1 MSPLQKNEKHMQAT
15 LETLTIHDVGAQRVR
30 IRTDAEAIHACQ
42 NGSTE
47 AFGFLVKR
55 YMQRGYYSALGIVAI
70 HEAALDL
77 SQDAFVRA
85 FSAIKKFDTN
95 KSFFT
100 WYYQILRNLCFNY
113 LRDTKKHA
121 RSFSELPDY
130 QIDAILDT
138 QADTDAAVMQDE
150 TKRNIWKAMNQLR
163 PIEREVLVLKE
174 FEELSYKEI
183 AEVLCIPI
191 GTVMSRLYNA
201 RHALK
206 EKLERIYL

>member
-1 MSPLQKNEKHMQAT
+1 M
-15 LETLTIHDVGAQRVR
+15 
-30 IRTDAEAIHACQ
+30 
-42 NGSTE
+42 
-47 AFGFLVKR
+47 
-55 YMQRGYYSALGIVAI
+55 
-70 HEAALDL
+70 
-77 SQDAFVRA
+77 
-85 FSAIKKFDTN
+85 
-95 KSFFT
+95 
-100 WYYQILRNLCFNY
+100 RNLCFNY

-138 QADTDAAVMQDE
+138 HADTDAAVMQDE
-150 TKRNIWKAMNQLR
+150 AKRNIWRAMNELR

-183 AEVLCIPI
+183 AEVLDIPI

-206 EKLERIYL
+206 IKLERIYS